1 MMDKTMPAHTPQNSF
16 DKKSILVMSG
26 EKNAIAQNGQ
36 AIDHFVSDHFEAP
49 LTDSLAGIFKEA
61 NLSQIKEEALK
72 AKYIS
77 HT

>member
-1 MMDKTMPAHTPQNSF
+1 M
-16 DKKSILVMSG
+16 LG
-26 EKNAIAQNGQ
+26 EKISIAHSGQ
-36 AIDHFVSDHFEAP
+36 AIDYFVSDHFEAP